1 MIHDKWRN
9 TLACLL
15 ILALDGSLPHF
26 LFSAESSALTDSQ
39 TAGARFFQQGNI
51 EDAISSWTQAI
62 QRYEKAGDSKKQ
74 IETLIK
80 RARSYQ
86 SIGQYQAA
94 LKDLETA
101 LPLARKYGDAQQQSS
116 VLASLGDLHIVIGP
130 ASTANRYLQ
139 EALTIAKNT
148 TNTEMLAVIYNTLGN
163 FFTSQTKYS
172 DALAAYKESAARA
185 GESSN
190 GLLAATALT
199 NGAFVSIKS
208 AQYKDSR
215 ALLDLAL
222 ERIKSVEPSHE
233 TIYGLINIGLAYA
246 ALRSQQTDLNNIL
259 LLKAFEVLNQ
269 AASMAISI
277 QDRRAASYAWGY
289 LGSLYESE
297 RRYQE
302 ALELTDRAIFAA
314 QYVNAPESLYK
325 WQWQAGRVLNALGR
339 SEDALLSYRRAVST
353 VQSIRPELLITY
365 ADPQVSFRD
374 TIGPLYFQL
383 VDLLLRD
390 AATVQEKEAI
400 KAYLVEA
407 REVVELFKVAELRD
421 YFRDDCVDTVLSKLT
436 SLDVIS
442 ETAAIIYPILL
453 PDRIELLV
461 TLPTGLKRYSVP
473 VGAAQITEE
482 IRQFRRRLEKRTTRE
497 YLPYAQRLYNWLVR
511 PLEADLGSSKINTLV
526 FVPDGALRTVPV
538 GALHDGKQFLVAKYA
553 LATTPGLNMTDPHPI
568 NREKT
573 NVLAVGVTEA
583 VQGFPPL
590 PYVSDE
596 LEAIHKLFGST
607 TLINEEFQIPNLQEK
622 LRNEKV
628 TILHVASHG
637 EFNRDV
643 DRTFLLTF
651 KDKLTMDRLD
661 QMIGMFRFRDEP
673 LELLT
678 LSACDTA
685 AGDDRAA
692 LGLAGVAI
700 KAGARSAIASLWT
713 VNDEASADLVA
724 ELYREIKDPSISRA
738 VALQRAQLKILS
750 DPRYDHPG
758 FWSAFILINNWL

>member
-1 MIHDKWRN
+1 VTHHTARYR
-9 TLACLL
+9 LAYLLL
-15 ILALDGSLPHF
+15 IILDCSLLSF
-26 LFSAESSALTDSQ
+26 LFPGTILARDEWL
-39 TAGARFFQQGNI
+39 TAGAGSFQHGNM
-51 EDAISSWTQAI
+51 EEAIINWTKAI
-62 QRYEKAGDSKKQ
+62 QLYEQEGDSKKQ
-74 IETLIK
+74 IEALLK

-86 SIGQYQAA
+86 AIGQYQAA
-94 LKDLETA
+94 LKDLEAA
-101 LPLARKYGDAQQQSS
+101 LALARKYGDAQQQSS
-116 VLASLGDLHIVIGP
+116 ILASLGDLHIVIGP
-130 ASTANRYLQ
+130 ATAANRYLQ
-139 EALTIAKNT
+139 EALSIAKATDNA
-148 TNTEMLAVIYNTLGN
+148 EILAAIQNSLGN
-163 FFTSQTKYS
+163 FLVAQKNYPA
-172 DALAAYKESAARA
+172 ALAAYKESATRA
-185 GESSN
+185 EQSSN
-190 GLLAATALT
+190 RLLAATALT
-199 NGAFVSIKS
+199 NAAFASIKNG
-208 AQYKDSR
+208 QLKESR

-222 ERIKSVEPSHE
+222 EQIGSANTSHE
-233 TIYGLINIGLAYA
+233 KIYGMINIGLAYE
-246 ALRSQQTDLNNIL
+246 ALRSPLSDSNDL
-259 LLKAFEVLNQ
+259 LLKAFELLNQ
-269 AASMAISI
+269 SASLAIGI
-277 QDRRAASYAWGY
+277 GDRRAASYAWGY
-289 LGSLYESE
+289 LGGLYETE
-297 RRYQE
+297 RRYEE
-302 ALELTDRAIFAA
+302 ALELTGRAIFAA

-325 WQWQAGRVLNALGR
+325 WQWQAGRVLNRLGR

-353 VQSIRPELLITY
+353 VQAIRPELLTSY
-365 ADPQVSFRD
+365 ANPQASFRE
-374 TIGPLYFQL
+374 TIGPLYFEL
-383 VDLLLRD
+383 VDMLLRD
-390 AATVQEKEAI
+390 AAAARESDKN

-421 YFRDDCVDTVLSKLT
+421 YFRDDCVDTALSKLT

-473 VGAAQITEE
+473 IGATQITEE

-497 YLPYAQRLYNWLVR
+497 YLPYAQTLYNWLVR
-511 PLEADLGSSKINTLV
+511 PLESDLRSSGISTLV

-538 GALHDGKQFLVAKYA
+538 GALHDGKQFLIAKYA
-553 LATTPGLNMTDPHPI
+553 LATTPGLNLTDPHPI

-573 NVLAVGVTEA
+573 NVLAVGVTEG

-596 LEAIHKLFGST
+596 LQAIHKLFGST
-607 TLINEEFQIPNLQEK
+607 TLINEEFQISNLQEK
-622 LRNEKV
+622 LSDQKV

-637 EFNRDV
+637 EFSHDA

-713 VNDEASADLVA
+713 VNDEASAELVA
-724 ELYREIKDPSISRA
+724 ELYREIKEPSISRA
-738 VALQRAQLKILS
+738 VALQRAQLKIMS

>member
-1 MIHDKWRN
+1 MTHHTARYR
-9 TLACLL
+9 LAYLLL
-15 ILALDGSLPHF
+15 IILDCSLLSF
-26 LFSAESSALTDSQ
+26 LFPGTILARDEWL
-39 TAGARFFQQGNI
+39 TAGAGSFQHGNM
-51 EDAISSWTQAI
+51 EEAIINWTKAI
-62 QRYEKAGDSKKQ
+62 QLYEQEGDSKKQ
-74 IETLIK
+74 IEALLK

-86 SIGQYQAA
+86 AIGQYQAA
-94 LKDLETA
+94 LKDLEAA
-101 LPLARKYGDAQQQSS
+101 LALARKYGDAQQQSS
-116 VLASLGDLHIVIGP
+116 ILASLGDLHIVIGP
-130 ASTANRYLQ
+130 ATAANRYLQ
-139 EALTIAKNT
+139 EALSIAKATDNA
-148 TNTEMLAVIYNTLGN
+148 EILAAIQNSLGN
-163 FFTSQTKYS
+163 FLVAQKNYPA
-172 DALAAYKESAARA
+172 ALAAYKESATRA
-185 GESSN
+185 EQSSN
-190 GLLAATALT
+190 RLLAATALT
-199 NGAFVSIKS
+199 NAAFASIKNG
-208 AQYKDSR
+208 QLKESR

-222 ERIKSVEPSHE
+222 EQIGSANTSHE
-233 TIYGLINIGLAYA
+233 KIYGMINIGLAYE
-246 ALRSQQTDLNNIL
+246 ALRSPLSDSNDL
-259 LLKAFEVLNQ
+259 LLKAFELLNQ
-269 AASMAISI
+269 SASLAIGI
-277 QDRRAASYAWGY
+277 GDRRAASYAWGY
-289 LGSLYESE
+289 LGGLYETE
-297 RRYQE
+297 RRYEE
-302 ALELTDRAIFAA
+302 ALELTGRAIFAA

-325 WQWQAGRVLNALGR
+325 WQWQAGRVLNRLGR

-353 VQSIRPELLITY
+353 VQAIRPELLTSY
-365 ADPQVSFRD
+365 ANPQASFRE
-374 TIGPLYFQL
+374 TIGPLYFEL
-383 VDLLLRD
+383 VDMLLRD
-390 AATVQEKEAI
+390 AAAARESDKN

-421 YFRDDCVDTVLSKLT
+421 YFRDDCVDTALSKLT

-473 VGAAQITEE
+473 IGATQITEE

-497 YLPYAQRLYNWLVR
+497 YLPYAQTLYNWLVR
-511 PLEADLGSSKINTLV
+511 PLESDLRSSGISTLV

-538 GALHDGKQFLVAKYA
+538 GALHDGKQFLIAKYA
-553 LATTPGLNMTDPHPI
+553 LATTPGLNLTDPHPI

-573 NVLAVGVTEA
+573 NVLAVGVTEG

-596 LEAIHKLFGST
+596 LQAIHKLFGST
-607 TLINEEFQIPNLQEK
+607 TLINEEFQISNLQEK
-622 LRNEKV
+622 LSDQKV

-637 EFNRDV
+637 EFSHDA

-713 VNDEASADLVA
+713 VNDEASAELVA
-724 ELYREIKDPSISRA
+724 ELYREIKEPSISRA
-738 VALQRAQLKILS
+738 VALQRAQLKIMS